1 MPQEWTRIGVAE
13 TTWRSDEGEFEEGE
27 EEGRLLDF
35 SNEEKETHGREK
47 EEDIAGIAFLKEGAI
62 VLGTIR
68 ARFNMTLSE
77 NELVSLIWRK
87 VYQYIIF
94 ITGMVVTV

>member
-1 MPQEWTRIGVAE
+1 MAA

-35 SNEEKETHGREK
+35 SNEEKETQGSEK

-62 VLGTIR
+62 VLGTSR
-68 ARFNMTLSE
+68 AKFNMTLSE
-77 NELVSLIWRK
+77 NELISLIWRK
-87 VYQYIIF
+87 GSQYIIIF

>member
-1 MPQEWTRIGVAE
+1 MAE

-62 VLGTIR
+62 VLGTSR
-68 ARFNMTLSE
+68 AKFNMTLSE
-77 NELVSLIWRK
+77 NELISLIWSP
-87 VYQYIIF
+87 VI
-94 ITGMVVTV
+94 